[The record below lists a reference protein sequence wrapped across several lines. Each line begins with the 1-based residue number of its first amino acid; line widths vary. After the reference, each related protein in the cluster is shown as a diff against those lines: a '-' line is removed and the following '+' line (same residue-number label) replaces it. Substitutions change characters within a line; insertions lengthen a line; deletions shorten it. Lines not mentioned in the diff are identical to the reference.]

1 MQNKPTRLPKTVNN
15 LTPKEEKNMKW
26 LGVEMVWYMRSLHE
40 KYGEDVNKMFR
51 DVKLNYLQYTKT
63 KLKNML
69 EKYLD
74 IKNKMDLEEKIG
86 DVDQFNDIMEL
97 GINDDDIDS
106 DDEMLLKVMEEFN
119 IENVEDEENEGEE
132 NEEENNDNNM
142 GVEEENE
149 NDDNMDIDE
158 ESEQEENES
167 SEEEEIENQRKL

>member
-86 DVDQFNDIMEL
+86 DVDQFNGDMVDPEME
-97 GINDDDIDS
+97 
-106 DDEMLLKVMEEFN
+106 
-119 IENVEDEENEGEE
+119 
-132 NEEENNDNNM
+132 
-142 GVEEENE
+142 
-149 NDDNMDIDE
+149 
-158 ESEQEENES
+158 
-167 SEEEEIENQRKL
+167 KLEKILWN